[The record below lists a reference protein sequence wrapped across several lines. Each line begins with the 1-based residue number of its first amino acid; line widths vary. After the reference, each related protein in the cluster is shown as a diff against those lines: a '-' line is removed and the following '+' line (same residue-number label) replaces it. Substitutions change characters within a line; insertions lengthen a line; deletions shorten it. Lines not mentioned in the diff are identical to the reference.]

1 MNRYIIDG
9 SLMTVERRETTHSL
23 LRSAGDRTRWIAN
36 ELLEHLCP
44 AEALQLRAGM
54 KALCLRREPCV
65 QLMANHTH
73 YGTVPLVAV
82 CGKPTVEFKG
92 RLFYNST
99 DYETLQIEGFLK
111 AGFAVAVLWENG
123 NPDATTRSK
132 FDLVIE

>member
-44 AEALQLRAGM
+44 DDALQLR
-54 KALCLRREPCV
+54 
-65 QLMANHTH
+65 
-73 YGTVPLVAV
+73 
-82 CGKPTVEFKG
+82 
-92 RLFYNST
+92 
-99 DYETLQIEGFLK
+99 